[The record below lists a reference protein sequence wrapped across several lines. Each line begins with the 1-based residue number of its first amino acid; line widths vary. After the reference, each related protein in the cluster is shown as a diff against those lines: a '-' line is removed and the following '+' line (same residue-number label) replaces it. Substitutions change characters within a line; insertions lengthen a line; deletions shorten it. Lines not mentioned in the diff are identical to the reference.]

1 MDKEQQIIEVA
12 KIIENWNPLGEAANS
27 IDQLEGYRY
36 EAMDILSTI
45 DIVYGKENIK
55 DAIEI
60 VLTQA
65 FNIELDQTKLMD
77 ATTKVKNILV
87 TH

>member
-1 MDKEQQIIEVA
+1 MNKEQQIIEIA

-36 EAMDILSTI
+36 EAMDIISAI
-45 DIVYGKENIK
+45 DITYGKEKIK
-55 DAIEI
+55 EAIEI

-77 ATTKVKNILV
+77 ATTRIKNILV
-87 TH
+87 AH

>member
-1 MDKEQQIIEVA
+1 MDKEQQIIEIA

-45 DIVYGKENIK
+45 DLVYGKENIK

>member
-77 ATTKVKNILV
+77 VTTKVKNILI

>member
-1 MDKEQQIIEVA
+1 MDKEQQIIEIA
-12 KIIENWNPLGEAANS
+12 KIIEDWNPLGEAANS

-45 DIVYGKENIK
+45 NFTNEKEGIK
-55 DAIEI
+55 MAIET

-65 FNIELDQTKLMD
+65 FKIEINQSELIE
-77 ATTKVKNILV
+77 ATMKVKNILV

>member
-1 MDKEQQIIEVA
+1 MDQEQQIIEIA
-12 KIIENWNPLGEAANS
+12 KIIEDWNPLGEAANS

-45 DIVYGKENIK
+45 NFTNKKEGIK
-55 DAIEI
+55 MAIET

-65 FNIELDQTKLMD
+65 FKIEIDQSKLIE
-77 ATTKVKNILV
+77 ATMKVKNILV